1 MMNEKV
7 SQIMTSN
14 LITVNPN
21 DNLHDIKEIMI
32 SKKIQ
37 HVPVTEDRQL
47 KGMLSMNDIFKK
59 CKEQQD
65 LSKVTAKDVMTP
77 KVAYIEPSDKIGTA
91 AEVFMEHLFH
101 AIPVVENGE
110 LVGIVTTFDVLKYAY
125 NKEYPPRA

>member
-1 MMNEKV
+1 MMSEKV

-91 AEVFMEHLFH
+91 AEV
-101 AIPVVENGE
+101 IENGE

-125 NKEYPPRA
+125 DKEYPPHD